1 MMVNDN
7 WCFRLEFAASQWL
20 KLVANAEDL
29 FSKLVISKCL
39 PQDEKDQIEHWLCLK
54 QECEE
59 CVGSDDATSC
69 RGVGRVLERIGMPAV
84 LLHIICKIQHKVK
97 EVWLFLF
104 VILKTC
110 ILFEQ
115 TVVYT

>member
-1 MMVNDN
+1 MELNAGN
-7 WCFRLEFAASQWL
+7 NNLHFRLEFAASQWL

-39 PQDEKDQIEHWLCLK
+39 SQDEKDQIESWLCLK

-69 RGVGRVLERIGMPAV
+69 RAFEGRTLERIG
-84 LLHIICKIQHKVK
+84 
-97 EVWLFLF
+97 
-104 VILKTC
+104 ILT
-110 ILFEQ
+110 I
-115 TVVYT
+115 

>member
-1 MMVNDN
+1 MMINNN

-39 PQDEKDQIEHWLCLK
+39 SQDEKDQIEHWLCLK

-59 CVGSDDATSC
+59 CVGSDDGTSC
-69 RGVGRVLERIGMPAV
+69 RGVGRVLERIGMPPV
-84 LLHIICKIQHKVK
+84 LHQLMCIIQYNAK
-97 EVWLFLF
+97 ETWHFCDFEDVHF
-104 VILKTC
+104 VCAL
-110 ILFEQ
+110 
-115 TVVYT
+115 